1 MQTTILF
8 VRHGETDWN
17 LARRVQGHT
26 DRPLNATGL
35 EQAEALAAELA
46 DEPLVAA
53 YSSDLLRAYETARIL
68 VAGRELGV
76 TAIRDLR
83 ERDFGTW
90 EGLTDEQ
97 VLSRYPEARHSPW
110 GDAETREEMS
120 RRVIAALHRIA
131 EAHPGGRVLVVG
143 HGGPLRALVRHCGGS
158 GDGAIENCHLVRI
171 AAGPEG
177 LRLLD

>member
-26 DRPLNATGL
+26 DRPLNAAGL
-35 EQAEALAAELA
+35 EQAEALAAQLA
-46 DEPLVAA
+46 GEPLDAV
-53 YSSDLLRAYETARIL
+53 YSSDLLRAYETARVL
-68 VAGRELGV
+68 AASRELEV
-76 TAIRDLR
+76 RSVPDLR

-90 EGLTDEQ
+90 EGLTDEEI
-97 VLSRYPEARHSPW
+97 LARYPEARHAPW

-143 HGGPLRALVRHCGGS
+143 HGGPLRALLRHCGGS
-158 GDGAIENCHLVRI
+158 GDGAIANCHVVRL
-171 AAGPEG
+171 AAGPDG